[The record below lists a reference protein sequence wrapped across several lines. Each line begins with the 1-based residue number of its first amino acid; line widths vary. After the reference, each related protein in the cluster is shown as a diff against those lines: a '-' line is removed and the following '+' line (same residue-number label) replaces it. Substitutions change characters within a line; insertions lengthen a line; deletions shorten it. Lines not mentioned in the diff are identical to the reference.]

1 MNIQIAKLI
10 LVGAIPLAFAL
21 GANAQE
27 RHILAGGVG
36 VENISVERTAKD
48 RMDITLDLDLSRLYL
63 KSDKAC
69 LLTPVLTRGDKSLDL
84 PAVGLYSRGSFIQ
97 LPPGRAPHTLWQRED
112 DIFSEKSTSSGQL
125 LHPGSVGR
133 LDGRSRASDPL
144 RPVRMQKL

>member
-36 VENISVERTAKD
+36 VENISVERIAKD

-69 LLTPVLTRGDKSLDL
+69 LLTPVLTRGDKSLEL

-97 LPPGRAPHTLWQRED
+97 YLRGGRRTLSGNEKMTY
-112 DIFSEKSTSSGQL
+112 SVKKSTSSGQL